1 MNIRLSI
8 IIPAFNEEKTVGH
21 ILKKVYKVSLK
32 NIEKEIIIINDG
44 STDNTEKIIKDF
56 LFCHSREGG
65 NPVQSKHKKIRL
77 ISHKKN
83 QGKGKA
89 IKTGL
94 NLATGDYILIQD
106 ADLEY
111 DPQQYQNL
119 LTPILENK
127 AKVVYG
133 TRLKRLPNLKRDENN
148 IRFFFH
154 YLGNKALSLL
164 TSILYKQW
172 ITDMETGYKIFPK
185 NVIKNIRLDSKGF
198 EFEPEITAKLLKKG
212 LKIYEV
218 PIITTPRSYKEG
230 KKLNTFKDGIKAL
243 KTLIKYR
250 FTK

>member
-8 IIPAFNEEKTVGH
+8 IIPAFNEERTINY
-21 ILKKVYKVSLK
+21 ILKKVYKVNLK

-44 STDNTEKIIKDF
+44 STDDTQKIIKDF
-56 LFCHSREGG
+56 LLSHSRE
-65 NPVQSKHKKIRL
+65 KIRL

-83 QGKGKA
+83 QGKGSA
-89 IKTGL
+89 IKTGIKM
-94 NLATGDYILIQD
+94 ATGDYILIQD

-111 DPQQYQNL
+111 DPQQYEKL

-127 AKVVYG
+127 TKVVYG
-133 TRLKRLPNLKRDENN
+133 TRLKRLPNLKKDEKN

-185 NVIKNIRLDSKGF
+185 NALKNIHLNSKGF
-198 EFEPEITAKLLKKG
+198 EIEPEITAKLLKSG

-218 PIITTPRSYKEG
+218 PITTTPRGYKEG

-243 KTLIKYR
+243 KALIKYR

>member
-1 MNIRLSI
+1 MNLKLSI
-8 IIPAFNEEKTVGH
+8 IIPAFNEEKTINY
-21 ILKKVYKVSLK
+21 ILKKVYKVNLK

-44 STDNTEKIIKDF
+44 STDDTEKKIKEF
-56 LFCHSREGG
+56 LLCHSRE
-65 NPVQSKHKKIRL
+65 NIRL

-83 QGKGKA
+83 QGKGSA
-89 IKTGL
+89 IKTGIKM
-94 NLATGDYILIQD
+94 ATGDYILIQD

-111 DPQQYQNL
+111 DPQQYEKL

-127 AKVVYG
+127 TKVVYG

-185 NVIKNIRLDSKGF
+185 DALKNIHLNSKGF
-198 EFEPEITAKLLKKG
+198 EIEPEITARLLKSG
-212 LKIYEV
+212 LSIYEV
-218 PIITTPRSYKEG
+218 PITTSPRSYKEG

-243 KTLIKYR
+243 KTIIKYR